1 MCPSLQGQ
9 AGEVNYFYRFG
20 MLGSGSGWQNTALPT
35 PVGRTPHPA
44 SLGGLPP
51 LSPPRGAGPAWG
63 AGGLSFF
70 LPTQGSGL
78 GPGPAL

>member
-1 MCPSLQGQ
+1 
-9 AGEVNYFYRFG
+9 
-20 MLGSGSGWQNTALPT
+20 MLGSGSGWQNAPLPT

-44 SLGGLPP
+44 SLGGLPSLSP
-51 LSPPRGAGPAWG
+51 RRGQGREALSPPRGAGPAWG